1 MQGKVT
7 CSDCGKDFAS
17 PRSLANHKNRF
28 HNDKKDSDNESEDS
42 QSTSVTNE
50 DGDIFSQHDDKVSD
64 TDTDIS
70 KVSESSRDDHSLN
83 GNVDSNSIETASEQS
98 YREESANDMNSSDG
112 TDNETECEMQ
122 YNTNRMNSTKLSKL
136 AFANNPLSL
145 VYSLKKYFAISG
157 ARETLNLTSSEDFL
171 VDCILNVSSLR
182 ETADVVKENRKD
194 LAGIFRKIRKYCKK

>member
-83 GNVDSNSIETASEQS
+83 GNVDSNSI
-98 YREESANDMNSSDG
+98 DI
-112 TDNETECEMQ
+112 
-122 YNTNRMNSTKLSKL
+122 K
-136 AFANNPLSL
+136 
-145 VYSLKKYFAISG
+145 
-157 ARETLNLTSSEDFL
+157 
-171 VDCILNVSSLR
+171 ILNILIYEYQKKRLLSS
-182 ETADVVKENRKD
+182 
-194 LAGIFRKIRKYCKK
+194 IMKIDSL